1 MFLHIIA
8 PDPYEGNARRHTASG
23 YLKCAVC
30 KYGILEDKKLY
41 RLSGPAVVI
50 GYILLIPSVLGM
62 IASLLLLLGVISFNP
77 GDSKTEVPETNQ
89 QDANAPY

>member
-41 RLSGPAVVI
+41 RTKWTSSNYWLYSTN
-50 GYILLIPSVLGM
+50 SV
-62 IASLLLLLGVISFNP
+62 SS
-77 GDSKTEVPETNQ
+77 
-89 QDANAPY
+89 